1 MVTSE
6 ERMKVLQMIEEGKI
20 SVEDGAKL
28 LKTLEEKQTP
38 THRRTYASGKRD
50 PRNLRVRV
58 NDAVTGMVRVNVVLP
73 MTLVDAGLNIASNF
87 VDGVFEDNYAA
98 QLADAIRDGQTGK
111 IIDVLDSEDGQHV
124 EVFIE

>member
-28 LKTLEEKQTP
+28 LSTLEEKQAP
-38 THRRTYASGKRD
+38 RRVRIGGPRD

-58 NDAVTGMVRVNVVLP
+58 NDTETGKLRVNVVLP
-73 MTLVDAGLNIASNF
+73 MALVDAGLNIASNF
-87 VDGVFEDNYAA
+87 VDGMFENDHGA
-98 QLADAIRDGQTGK
+98 QLAEAIREGRTGK
-111 IIDVLDSEDGQHV
+111 IIDVLDHDDGQHV

>member
-28 LKTLEEKQTP
+28 LQTLEEKQAP
-38 THRRTYASGKRD
+38 RRRAYSAGQRD

-58 NDAVTGMVRVNVVLP
+58 NDAITGTVRVNVVLP
-73 MTLVDAGLNIASNF
+73 MALVDAGLNIASNF
-87 VDGVFEDNYAA
+87 VDGMFDDVYAA

-111 IIDVLDSEDGQHV
+111 IIEVHDNTDSQHV

>member
-28 LKTLEEKQTP
+28 LSTLEEKQAP
-38 THRRTYASGKRD
+38 RRRTYSGGRRD

-58 NDAVTGMVRVNVVLP
+58 NDTVTGKVRVNVVLP

-87 VDGVFEDNYAA
+87 VDGVFDNDHGA
-98 QLADAIRDGQTGK
+98 QLADAIREGRSGK
-111 IIDVLDSEDGQHV
+111 IIDVLDAEDGEHV

>member
-28 LKTLEEKQTP
+28 LSTLEEKQSP
-38 THRRTYASGKRD
+38 PRRVYSNTKRD

-58 NDAVTGMVRVNVVLP
+58 NDAVTGKVRVNVVLP
-73 MTLVDAGLNIASNF
+73 MALVDAGLNIASNF
-87 VDGVFEDNYAA
+87 VDGMFENDHAA
-98 QLADAIRDGQTGK
+98 QLAEAIREGQTGK
-111 IIDVLDSEDGQHV
+111 IIDVLDAEDGEHV